1 MTTRHLS
8 YSEPFA
14 VKSIEMFELDME
26 QHDGIRVIRETEA
39 VMPKVRIVSALEQWP
54 PAVSEA
60 LRWHLPAGETAV
72 LQTTAII
79 DDAWCQSTAVVVQA
93 DGSAKQVEH
102 PVWQQSLL
110 MAAGVTG
117 LAGMA
122 GIAGAAAL
130 SGAGGPAPTAAAAG
144 GSGLDFDK
152 AADTVGK
159 AAKFVAGLFSDDD
172 DEDEDD
178 GEADEEETIKKK
190 RTKTKAED
198 DEKETAE
205 EDADTDAGEE
215 SDDDEEE
222 EEEEEEEDDDDD
234 FDF

>member
-1 MTTRHLS
+1 MTIRHLS

-39 VMPKVRIVSALEQWP
+39 VMPKVRLVSALEQWP
-54 PAVSEA
+54 SAVSEA

-122 GIAGAAAL
+122 GIAGAATL
-130 SGAGGPAPTAAAAG
+130 SGAGSPAPAVAVTG

-152 AADTVGK
+152 AADTVGN
-159 AAKFVAGLFSDDD
+159 AAKFIAGLFSDDD
-172 DEDEDD
+172 DEEDD
-178 GEADEEETIKKK
+178 SEEGTEKETKKK
-190 RTKTKAED
+190 QTKTKDKDEGEAETGE
-198 DEKETAE
+198 DEETAE
-205 EDADTDAGEE
+205 EEGD
-215 SDDDEEE
+215 
-222 EEEEEEEDDDDD
+222 DDDDD
-234 FDF
+234 FDLDF